1 MNADDELMTRR
12 QARQRDAE
20 DECRRDGHDLEVSQ
34 VRSFGGNAEP
44 VGITCGRCR
53 ERWSVGAPG
62 LPYIVM
68 LNGVEVARI
77 VCTDDGLDPQHEG
90 IVHDLAVAVSNYT
103 DGLVTVID
111 ERLSMQHAMVAAFE
125 DGKEST

>member
-1 MNADDELMTRR
+1 MTDDELMTRR
-12 QARQRDAE
+12 EARQRDAE

-34 VRSFGGNAEP
+34 VRSFGGTAEP
-44 VGITCGRCR
+44 VGITCGRCH

-68 LNGVEVARI
+68 LDGVEVARV
-77 VCTDDGLDPQHEG
+77 VCTADGLDPQYEG
-90 IVHDLAVAVSNYT
+90 FTHDVAVSVSNSR
-103 DGLVTVID
+103 DGLVTVFD
-111 ERLSMQHAMVAAFE
+111 ERLAEEHALVAAFE